1 MHSRMGI
8 WLLTWLRVIANR
20 RSVERQQQG
29 HESHAD
35 DHHDQGEGQ
44 ADAYEVGEAVVAGGR
59 NH

>member
-1 MHSRMGI
+1 MVADPAG
-8 WLLTWLRVIANR
+8 RVIANR

-29 HESHAD
+29 HKSHAD